1 MEDYVVLGARKTQP
15 PTNPVED
22 ALKGVKHGLSLK
34 QLRTVTGFK
43 NKEIKY
49 YIYNSPNI
57 EDTDPVLHGSGKA
70 KIRVFNYTDTKLNY
84 FIRKDKKKNVS
95 RENTDEA
102 SKL

>member
-1 MEDYVVLGARKTQP
+1 MEDYVVLGARTTP
-15 PTNPVED
+15 PSTNPVED
-22 ALKGVKHGLSLK
+22 VLKRVKHGLSLK
-34 QLRTVTGFK
+34 QLRAATGFK
-43 NKEIKY
+43 NKMIKY

-57 EDTDPVLHGSGKA
+57 EDTDPVLHGSGKV